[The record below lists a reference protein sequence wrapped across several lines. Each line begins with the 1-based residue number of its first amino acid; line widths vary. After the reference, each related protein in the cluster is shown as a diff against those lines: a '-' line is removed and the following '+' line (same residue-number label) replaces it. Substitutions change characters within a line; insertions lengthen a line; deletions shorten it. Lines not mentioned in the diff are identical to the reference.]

1 MAATYIND
9 KDRVTFPPDPNPKVP
24 KLVAP
29 PGSWD
34 THFHVYGPPHVFPYV
49 ETRAYTPPAAPVEHY
64 LLINA
69 ALGLERGV
77 IVQPAVHGTDTRVT
91 VDAVAKSDGRL
102 RGMIRVDPEL
112 TAARVRELHGAGIRA
127 LRFPV
132 AREHGNAFDP
142 TLFHKTVAAM
152 AAKSWIVDMQIN
164 DDVIHENA
172 DMIRKLPLPVVI
184 DTWGRVDPMKGF
196 DQPSFL
202 TLLDLLSE
210 SNVYLK
216 IHGANRYLDRGV
228 PFAKLVEMARIL
240 IAKAPDKILWGTD
253 WPHSFVFEPRKMP
266 NDGELLDMLL
276 DFAPDAGDRKKILV
290 DNPKALFDFD

>member
-1 MAATYIND
+1 MAAD
-9 KDRVTFPPDPNPKVP
+9 DPKDRVTFPPDPNPKMP

-34 THFHVYGPPHVFPYV
+34 THFHVYGPPHIFPYT

-64 LLINA
+64 LLISA

-102 RGMIRVDPEL
+102 RGMIRVDAEL
-112 TAARVRELHGAGIRA
+112 TVERVRELHRAGIRSV
-127 LRFPV
+127 RFPV
-132 AREHGNAFDP
+132 AREHGNKFNP
-142 TLFHKTVAAM
+142 GLFHKTVAVIAT
-152 AAKSWIVDMQIN
+152 KSWVVDMQIN

-172 DMIRKLPLPVVI
+172 DMIRKVPLPVII
-184 DTWGRVDPMKGF
+184 DTWGRVDPLKGF
-196 DQPSFL
+196 DQPAFL
-202 TLLDLLSE
+202 TILDLLAE

-228 PFAKLVEMARIL
+228 PFEKLVEMAHIL

-253 WPHSFVFEPRKMP
+253 WPHSLIFEPRHMP
-266 NDGELLDMLL
+266 NDADLLDMLL
-276 DFAPDAGDRKKILV
+276 DFAPDEANRKKILV
-290 DNPKALFDFD
+290 DNPKRLFDFD